1 MTNGTGPGRS
11 QSAFKKT
18 FQSHVFSGASMTL
31 KTISTARLEKPV
43 GFIQLVHTHKGV
55 STDG

>member
-1 MTNGTGPGRS
+1 MTNSTGPGRS

-18 FQSHVFSGASMTL
+18 FQSMFFSGASMTL
-31 KTISTARLEKPV
+31 KTITTARLEKPV
-43 GFIQLVHTHKGV
+43 GFIQIIHTHKGV